1 MEIVFQIV
9 FENIGA
15 GCRVYYTVVNRSIN
29 QIQIE
34 FCPGVLYFSTNVCSN
49 FSLSFLSLF
58 DIIILKLNQ
67 CFKCLNSTAYQC
79 FIHLSL

>member
-49 FSLSFLSLF
+49 FSL
-58 DIIILKLNQ
+58 
-67 CFKCLNSTAYQC
+67 
-79 FIHLSL
+79 